1 MSSSAIRA
9 GAAYIEL
16 TLKDRVSRPLHA
28 ASLALKDFGNAV
40 SWQGAKIAAMGAAI
54 TAPLAAMGHAFAQS
68 ALELGRVGSRRD
80 AVNISNYVAALMR
93 LSDAFAELR
102 NAVGSAVLPL
112 MTRWP
117 NTLARIVSQAAAWVR
132 QNRALVQTLARFG
145 AVLVGA
151 GTALV
156 FVGRGLATLGSVFGA
171 LSTVTSTIATGIGML
186 GTVLAALLTP
196 MGLVIA
202 GAVAFG
208 AYMLWSTGVAQEG
221 LGWLQEK
228 FAELH
233 DDALKAWEGI
243 GDALATGDITL
254 AAEILWLTLKM
265 EWQKGVNALNQMWIT
280 AKDFFLTTWSNA
292 SYAVAG
298 FFIDGWAMVEDGW
311 VETVD
316 FLRDTWAI
324 FTNVLQKTWHNTVG
338 FIKKAWVNLKALFDK
353 DIDVNAE
360 VNRINNET
368 NQANNEADA
377 KRDKG
382 ILERDQKRRGQKA
395 DIEERRKQSQ
405 QNLGDMQATDDA
417 GRQAEFER
425 QRKASEQAVADAK
438 SEWNAAR
445 GKAREQRERQEKS
458 PGSPMDIPVLLGQE
472 QKKLDSKGTFNAMA
486 ARGLGSDSLAERTAR
501 ATERGADFL
510 KNIDQQARRA
520 GAVFA

>member
-28 ASLALKDFGNAV
+28 ASIALKDFGNAV

-80 AVNISNYVAALMR
+80 AVNIFNYVAALMR
-93 LSDAFAELR
+93 LSDAFGQLR
-102 NAVGSAVLPL
+102 DAVGSAVLPL

-132 QNRALVQTLARFG
+132 QNRALVQTIARLG
-145 AVLVGA
+145 SALVAA

-156 FVGRGLATLGSVFGA
+156 LVGRGIATLGSVFGA

-186 GTVLAALLTP
+186 GAMLASILTP

-208 AYMLWSTGVAQEG
+208 AYMLWSTGVAADGIE
-221 LGWLQEK
+221 WLQDK

-233 DDALKAWEGI
+233 DDAIKAWQGI
-243 GDALATGDITL
+243 GDALATGDIKL

-265 EWQKGVNALNQMWIT
+265 EWQKGVNALNQMWIS

-298 FFIDGWAMVEDGW
+298 FFIDGWAMVENGW

-338 FIKKAWVNLKALFDK
+338 FIKKAWVNLKPLFDK

-368 NQANNEADA
+368 TRANQEADA
-377 KRDKG
+377 KRDSG
-382 ILERDQKRRGQKA
+382 ILDRDKKRREQKA
-395 DIEERRKQSQ
+395 DIEDRRKQSQ
-405 QNLGDMQATDDA
+405 QNLGDMQAADDA

-425 QRKASEQAVADAK
+425 QRKASEQAVANAK
-438 SEWNAAR
+438 GEWTAAR
-445 GKAREQRERQEKS
+445 QKARDQRERQEKS
-458 PGSPMDIPVLLGQE
+458 PGPPVELPAMLGQE
-472 QKKLDSKGTFNAMA
+472 QKKLESKGTFNAMA

-501 ATERGADFL
+501 ATERGADLL
-510 KNIDQQARRA
+510 KKIEQAAQR
-520 GAVFA
+520 GGPVFA

>member
-16 TLKDRVSRPLHA
+16 TLRDRVSKPLHA
-28 ASLALKDFGNAV
+28 ASIALKDFGNAV
-40 SWQGAKIAAMGAAI
+40 SWQGAKITAMGAAI
-54 TAPLAAMGHAFAQS
+54 TAPLAAMGHSFAQT
-68 ALELGRVGSRRD
+68 ALELGRVGNRRD
-80 AVNISNYVAALMR
+80 AVNVFNYVSALLR
-93 LSDAFAELR
+93 LSDAFGELR

-132 QNRALVQTLARFG
+132 QNRQLVQTIARFG

-156 FVGRGLATLGSVFGA
+156 FVGRGLATLGSVFGGLA
-171 LSTVTSTIATGIGML
+171 TVTSTIATGIGML
-186 GTVLAALLTP
+186 GGMFAALLTP
-196 MGLVIA
+196 LGLVIA

-208 AYMLWSTGVAQEG
+208 AWMLTSTGIAGEA

-233 DDALKAWEGI
+233 DDALKAWQGI
-243 GDALATGDITL
+243 GDALATGDIKL

-280 AKDFFLTTWSNA
+280 AKDFFLSTWSNA
-292 SYAVAG
+292 SFTVAG
-298 FFIDGWAMVEDGW
+298 MLIDGWAMAENGW

-324 FTNVLQKTWHNTVG
+324 FTNFLQKTWHNSIG
-338 FIKKAWVNLKALFDK
+338 FIKKAWVNLKALFNK

-360 VNRINNET
+360 VTRINKET
-368 NQANNEADA
+368 TEANAEADA
-377 KRDKG
+377 KRDAG
-382 ILERDQKRRGQKA
+382 ILDRDQKRRSQKE
-395 DIEERRKQSQ
+395 DIERRRQDSQ
-405 QNLGDMQATDDA
+405 KNLGEMQAADNAQRD
-417 GRQAEFER
+417 AEFER
-425 QRKASEQAVADAK
+425 QRRASEQALADAIA
-438 SEWNAAR
+438 ERDAAA
-445 GKAREQRERQEKS
+445 KEAADKKEEQEKKTRY
-458 PGSPMDIPVLLGQE
+458 PEPLPILLGEE

-486 ARGLGSDSLAERTAR
+486 IRGLGSDSLAERTAR
-501 ATERGADFL
+501 GVERGADLL
-510 KNIDQQARRA
+510 KKIDEHARRA
-520 GAVFA
+520 AGVFS

>member
-16 TLKDRVSRPLHA
+16 TLRDRVSRPLHS

-68 ALELGRVGSRRD
+68 ALELGRVGNRRD
-80 AVNISNYVAALMR
+80 AVNVFNYVSALVR
-93 LSDAFAELR
+93 LSNSFKELR
-102 NAVGSAVLPL
+102 DAVGSAVLPL

-117 NTLARIVSQAAAWVR
+117 NTLARILSQAAAWVR
-132 QNRALVQTLARFG
+132 QNRVLVQTIARFG
-145 AVLVGA
+145 AVLAAA

-156 FVGRGLATLGSVFGA
+156 FVGRGIATLGSVFGA
-171 LSTVTSTIATGIGML
+171 LATVTSTIATGIGML
-186 GTVLAALLTP
+186 GGLLASLLTP
-196 MGLVIA
+196 LGLVIV

-208 AYMLWSTGVAQEG
+208 AYMLFATDMAGGAIT
-221 LGWLQEK
+221 WLQEK

-233 DDALKAWEGI
+233 DDAIKAWQGI
-243 GDALATGDITL
+243 GDALATGDIKL
-254 AAEILWLTLKM
+254 AAEILWLTLKL
-265 EWQKGVNALNQMWIT
+265 EWQKGVDALNQMWIT
-280 AKDFFLTTWSNA
+280 AKDFFLTTWSDA

-298 FFIDGWAMVEDGW
+298 FFIDGWAMVENGW

-368 NQANNEADA
+368 NAANQEADA
-377 KRDKG
+377 KRDSG
-382 ILERDQKRRGQKA
+382 IVEREKKRNERKA

-405 QNLGDMQATDDA
+405 QNLGDMQAADDA
-417 GRQAEFER
+417 GRQAEFDR

-438 SEWNAAR
+438 NEWNAALEE
-445 GKAREQRERQEKS
+445 ARLNREEQNKS
-458 PGSPMDIPVLLGQE
+458 PGPPVELPVMLGQE
-472 QKKLDSKGTFNAMA
+472 QKKLESKGTFNALA
-486 ARGLGSDSLAERTAR
+486 ARGLGSTSLAERTAR
-501 ATERGADFL
+501 ATERGADLL
-510 KNIDQQARRA
+510 KKIDEQARKQA
-520 GAVFA
+520 GVFA